1 MRPILLSDHFNSKK
15 LLRFTYPSI
24 LMMLATSVYSIVDG
38 IFVSNYVGTTAFAAI
53 NFVMP
58 VLSILGIFGY
68 MFGAGGSAII
78 AKALGENDPG
88 RANRNFSLFVCSSV
102 VVGVFSMILGYVFLR
117 DLLTLFGAE
126 GELLEQSVLY
136 GYIFLASMPAWTLL
150 FEFQLFFVTAQKQKL
165 GLWVILGAGICNVV
179 LDALFIVVFG
189 WGLAG
194 AAAATAISQI
204 AGGLFPV
211 FYFLR
216 RRNTSLLRLCR
227 TQLEWNVLGKCCV
240 NGSSE
245 FLSGVS
251 IPLVGIVYNYQLLKY
266 AGENGVA
273 AYGVIMYVSWF
284 FVSVFIGFCNGA
296 SPLFS
301 FNYGAQNNLE
311 LKNLLRK
318 CLKLV
323 LIMSG
328 AMFAAGELFAHP
340 ISSVFVGYD
349 PALLAMT
356 VRAFRIYSVSFL
368 FMGIGLFASALFTA
382 LGNGEVSALISF
394 LRTLVFELAFVLLI
408 PLVWGIDGIWA
419 SVAVAEFMAALV
431 GVTLMFLLRKRYG
444 Y

>member
-1 MRPILLSDHFNSKK
+1 MRPILLSDHFNSRK

-38 IFVSNYVGTTAFAAI
+38 IFVSNFVGTTAFAAI
-53 NFVMP
+53 NLVMP

-68 MFGAGGSAII
+68 MFGAGGSAIV
-78 AKALGENDPG
+78 AKALGEKESE
-88 RANRNFSLFVCSSV
+88 RANRHFSLFVLFSIG
-102 VVGVFSMILGYVFLR
+102 VGVATMILGYVLLR
-117 DLLTLFGAE
+117 DVMSLFGAE
-126 GELLEQSVLY
+126 GKLLEESLLY
-136 GYIFLASMPAWTLL
+136 GYIFLASLPAWTLL
-150 FEFQLFFVTAQKQKL
+150 FEFQLFFVTAQKSKL
-165 GLWVILGAGICNVV
+165 GLWMILGAGICNVV

-204 AGGLFPV
+204 LGGIFPLW
-211 FYFLR
+211 YFSS
-216 RRNTSLLRLCR
+216 RRNSSLLRLCR
-227 TQLEWNVLGKCCV
+227 TVLEWDVVGKCCI

-251 IPLVGIVYNYQLLKY
+251 VPLVGIVYNLQLLKY

-284 FVSVFIGFCNGA
+284 FISVFIGFCNGV

-301 FNYGAQNNLE
+301 FNHGARNDPE

-318 CLKLV
+318 CLR
-323 LIMSG
+323 LILIISA
-328 AMFAAGELFAHP
+328 AMFAIGETCAHP
-340 ISSVFVGYD
+340 ISAAFVGYD
-349 PALLAMT
+349 PELLKMT

-368 FMGIGLFASALFTA
+368 FMGMGVFASALFTA
-382 LGNGEVSALISF
+382 LGNGEVSAVISF

-419 SVAVAEFMAALV
+419 SVAVAEFMAV
-431 GVTLMFLLRKRYG
+431 VTGVAFMIILRKRYG